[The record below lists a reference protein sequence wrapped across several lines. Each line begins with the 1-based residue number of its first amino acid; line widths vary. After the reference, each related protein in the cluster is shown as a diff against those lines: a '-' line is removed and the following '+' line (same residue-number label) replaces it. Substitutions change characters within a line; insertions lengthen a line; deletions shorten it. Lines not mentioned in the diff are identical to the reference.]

1 MDSQER
7 PLDPNID
14 PRLYQEWPL
23 DPNIDPSLEPQLA
36 QPMDTPLPIKAE
48 PDEAQTGIATAV
60 LDVSSWPHGDC
71 WKSSRPIEP
80 TFWAPNAK
88 LCDCPEHSE
97 TTWPAEHA
105 ILFIPD
111 CAKRCPYCP
120 WKTEKSAK
128 VGNPAP
134 MLRRH
139 IRQYHLKHGNYYPG
153 ITVDPIRVSTYREYV
168 SYELTQG
175 SRPTLETNTE
185 QA

>member
-1 MDSQER
+1 MDSHEWLLAASINCN
-7 PLDPNID
+7 LDP
-14 PRLYQEWPL
+14 
-23 DPNIDPSLEPQLA
+23 QLI
-36 QPMDTPLPIKAE
+36 QLMDTPLPIKAE
-48 PDEAQTGIATAV
+48 PDDAQTGIATDV
-60 LDVSSWPHGDC
+60 PDVSSWPRGDC
-71 WKSSRPIEP
+71 WQSSRPIEP

-105 ILFIPD
+105 ILFIPN

-120 WKTEKSAK
+120 WKSGKSAK
-128 VGNPAP
+128 VGSPAP
-134 MLRRH
+134 MVRRH

-153 ITVDPIRVSTYREYV
+153 ITVDPLRVSLHREYV

-175 SRPTLETNTE
+175 GRPTLEKNTE

>member
-1 MDSQER
+1 MD
-7 PLDPNID
+7 PNLDP
-14 PRLYQEWPL
+14 
-23 DPNIDPSLEPQLA
+23 QLF
-36 QPMDTPLPIKAE
+36 QLVDIPLPIKAE

-60 LDVSSWPHGDC
+60 PDVSSWPHGDC

-105 ILFIPD
+105 ILLIPD

-120 WKTEKSAK
+120 WKTDRSAK

-134 MLRRH
+134 MVRRH

-153 ITVDPIRVSTYREYV
+153 ITVDSLRVSLYREYV

-175 SRPTLETNTE
+175 GRPTLEKNTE

>member
-1 MDSQER
+1 MD
-7 PLDPNID
+7 PNLDP
-14 PRLYQEWPL
+14 
-23 DPNIDPSLEPQLA
+23 QLF
-36 QPMDTPLPIKAE
+36 QLMDIPFPIKAE

-60 LDVSSWPHGDC
+60 PDVSSWPHGDC

-105 ILFIPD
+105 ILVKLSSLCSFRTVQSD
-111 CAKRCPYCP
+111 ALTARGRL
-120 WKTEKSAK
+120 TS
-128 VGNPAP
+128 
-134 MLRRH
+134 
-139 IRQYHLKHGNYYPG
+139 RQRLETQPRWC
-153 ITVDPIRVSTYREYV
+153 VDTYASIICV

-175 SRPTLETNTE
+175 GRPTLEKNTE

>member
-1 MDSQER
+1 MDSHEW
-7 PLDPNID
+7 LLATSIDPN
-14 PRLYQEWPL
+14 L
-23 DPNIDPSLEPQLA
+23 DPQLA
-36 QPMDTPLPIKAE
+36 QLMEIPLQIKAE

-60 LDVSSWPHGDC
+60 PDVSSWPHGDC
-71 WKSSRPIEP
+71 WQSSRPIEP

-120 WKTEKSAK
+120 WKTDKSAK

-134 MLRRH
+134 MVRRH

-153 ITVDPIRVSTYREYV
+153 ISVESLRVYVYRHFLHSV

-175 SRPTLETNTE
+175 GRPTLENTE